1 MVYFYNEII
10 DKDKHSYKNYD
21 INKIIKKIEK
31 YFKNNNNNNNNN
43 NIIIPKKYQNKK
55 INLFLK

>member
-10 DKDKHSYKNYD
+10 DKDKHSYKNND
-21 INKIIKKIEK
+21 IDKVIKKIEK
-31 YFKNNNNNNNNN
+31 YFKNNNNNNN